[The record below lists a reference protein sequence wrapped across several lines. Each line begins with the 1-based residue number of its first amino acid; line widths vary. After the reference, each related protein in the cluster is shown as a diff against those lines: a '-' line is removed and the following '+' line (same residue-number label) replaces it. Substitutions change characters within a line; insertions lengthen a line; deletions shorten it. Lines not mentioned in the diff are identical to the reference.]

1 MTKVTDTTNLS
12 LIKSGRPKGSSAL
25 TFDAVFKME
34 EDIHAVSDYT
44 SVLAN
49 GLLDEDVPSDISSG
63 LIRVACEARRAGNR
77 LMEQFNTALE
87 LARQE
92 KRA

>member
-1 MTKVTDTTNLS
+1 MTDNPNTTNVTS
-12 LIKSGRPKGSSAL
+12 IKNARPT
-25 TFDAVFKME
+25 TFDVVFGME
-34 EDIHAVSDYT
+34 EDIHAVIDYT
-44 SVLAN
+44 SMLAN

>member
-1 MTKVTDTTNLS
+1 MTDKSNTTNVTS
-12 LIKSGRPKGSSAL
+12 IENARPKPSSA
-25 TFDAVFKME
+25 FYAVFGME
-34 EDIHAVSDYT
+34 EDIQAVIVYT

-49 GLLDEDVPSDISSG
+49 GLLDEDVPDDIGAG
-63 LIRVACEARRAGNR
+63 LRRVACDARQAGHR

>member
-1 MTKVTDTTNLS
+1 MTKVTDITNLS
-12 LIKSGRPKGSSAL
+12 LIKSGRPKEPSA
-25 TFDAVFKME
+25 FDAVFKME
-34 EDIHAVSDYT
+34 EDLHMVIDYT

-49 GLLDEDVPSDISSG
+49 GLLDEDIPAG
-63 LIRVACEARRAGNR
+63 LGPGLCRVAWDARKASAR
-77 LMEQFNTALE
+77 LKGQFEVALE

>member
-1 MTKVTDTTNLS
+1 MTKKSDTTNLS
-12 LIKSGRPKGSSAL
+12 LIKSGRPKGPSA
-25 TFDAVFKME
+25 FDAVFKME
-34 EDIHAVSDYT
+34 DDITAVIDYT

>member
-1 MTKVTDTTNLS
+1 MTKKSDTTNLS
-12 LIKSGRPKGSSAL
+12 LIKSGRPKEPAA
-25 TFDAVFKME
+25 FDAVFKME
-34 EDIHAVSDYT
+34 EDITAVIDYT

-49 GLLDEDVPSDISSG
+49 GLLDEDVPDDIGAG
-63 LIRVACEARRAGNR
+63 LRRVACDARHAGHR
-77 LMEQFNTALE
+77 LMEQFDTALE

>member
-1 MTKVTDTTNLS
+1 MTEKSDTTNLS
-12 LIKSGRPKGSSAL
+12 LIKSGRPKGSSA
-25 TFDAVFKME
+25 FDAVFRME
-34 EDIHAVSDYT
+34 EDIHMVIDYT

-49 GLLDEDVPSDISSG
+49 GLLDEDVPPEIGTG
-63 LIRVACEARRAGNR
+63 LCRVACDARQAGHR
-77 LMEQFNTALE
+77 LMKQFNTALE

>member
-1 MTKVTDTTNLS
+1 MTKTSNTANVTS
-12 LIKSGRPKGSSAL
+12 IKNARPKGPS
-25 TFDAVFKME
+25 TFDAVFRME
-34 EDIHAVSDYT
+34 DDIRAVIDYT

-49 GLLDEDVPSDISSG
+49 GLLDEDVPDDIGAG
-63 LIRVACEARRAGNR
+63 LIRVACDARQAGNR

>member
-1 MTKVTDTTNLS
+1 MTKKSDTTNLS
-12 LIKSGRPKGSSAL
+12 LIKSGRPKGPSA
-25 TFDAVFKME
+25 FDAVFAME
-34 EDIHAVSDYT
+34 DDLRAVLDY
-44 SVLAN
+44 SNVLVDVLGRDDEISPGAVQ
-49 GLLDEDVPSDISSG
+49 GLARIASEISN
-63 LIRVACEARRAGNR
+63 AGDR